1 MEAARIVE
9 LLGGQRAI
17 GGKVSSTADFIPL
30 IRAGFSSRSV
40 DKLLQH
46 LGLKLDPVLQAL
58 RINQRT
64 MHRRR
69 TAESRLTREESEKI
83 YRLARLTALAEQVF
97 EDRTQA
103 QIWLT
108 SAIPG
113 LGGVTPLSLLDT
125 DEGARQ
131 SENELLRLA
140 WGVYS

>member
-1 MEAARIVE
+1 M
-9 LLGGQRAI
+9 I

-69 TAESRLTREESEKI
+69 TADSRLTHEESEKI
-83 YRLARLTALAEQVF
+83 YRLARLTALAEEVF
-97 EDRTQA
+97 EDRGQA

-113 LGGVTPLSLLDT
+113 LGGISPLSLLDT

-131 SENELLRLA
+131 SEQELLRLA

>member
-17 GGKVSSTADFIPL
+17 GGKVSSIADFIPL
-30 IRAGFSSRSV
+30 IRAGFTSRSV
-40 DKLLQH
+40 DKLMQH

-69 TAESRLTREESEKI
+69 SAASRLTREESEKI
-83 YRLARLTALAEQVF
+83 YRLARLTALAEDVF
-97 EDRTQA
+97 EDRGQA

-108 SAIPG
+108 SPIPG

-131 SENELLRLA
+131 TEQELLRLA

>member
-9 LLGGQRAI
+9 LLGGPRVV

-30 IRAGFSSRSV
+30 IRAGFSFRSL
-40 DKLLQH
+40 DKLIQH
-46 LGLKLDPVLQAL
+46 LGLKLDQALQAL
-58 RINQRT
+58 QINQRT
-64 MHRRR
+64 MRRRR
-69 TAESRLTREESEKI
+69 TAASRLTREESEKI
-83 YRLARLTALAEQVF
+83 YRLARLTALAEEVF
-97 EDRTQA
+97 EDRSQA

-113 LGGVTPLSLLDT
+113 LGGVAPLSLLDT

-131 SENELLRLA
+131 SEQELLRLA